1 MSSTQRS
8 EQSEGAAASYAS
20 SSSKSSADWQK
31 YYDLL
36 VKRRD
41 TALNPS
47 NKTKSAAWWNFFEIV
62 LVKDPVTGTA
72 ANVLLKCTL
81 CDQQLSSS
89 NTSRIAESHLLKGGC
104 PKIKCNAGI
113 AAEVADRL
121 HAKKPAEEVQ
131 HKGEVNAL
139 ERLVAKKRKAET
151 PSVAHAFTRADQQLK
166 AREALADFFL
176 EASEAVAVNLIGHSA
191 MLKFCA
197 LVGIKPM
204 TRQVSLH

>member
-1 MSSTQRS
+1 MQKS
-8 EQSEGAAASYAS
+8 EQDEGAAVSYAS
-20 SSSKSSADWQK
+20 SNSKSSADWQK
-31 YYDLL
+31 YFDLQG
-36 VKRRD
+36 KRRD

-62 LVKDPVTGTA
+62 LVKDPVTGPA

-104 PKIKCNAGI
+104 PKIKCNARI

-121 HAKKPAEEVQ
+121 HAKKPPQEVQ

-139 ERLVAKKRKAET
+139 ERLVAKKRTAET
-151 PSVAHAFTRADQQLK
+151 PSVAHAIMRADQQLK
-166 AREALADFFL
+166 ALLTSF
-176 EASEAVAVNLIGHSA
+176 S
-191 MLKFCA
+191 
-197 LVGIKPM
+197 KPQ
-204 TRQVSLH
+204 RH

>member
-36 VKRRD
+36 VKRRV

-121 HAKKPAEEVQ
+121 HAKKPAGEVQ

-151 PSVAHAFTRADQQLK
+151 PSVAHAFMRADQQLK

>member
-1 MSSTQRS
+1 MTNSCRPATLAELLNLIYSKV
-8 EQSEGAAASYAS
+8 AA
-20 SSSKSSADWQK
+20 Q
-31 YYDLL
+31 
-36 VKRRD
+36 
-41 TALNPS
+41 
-47 NKTKSAAWWNFFEIV
+47 
-62 LVKDPVTGTA
+62 
-72 ANVLLKCTL
+72 
-81 CDQQLSSS
+81 
-89 NTSRIAESHLLKGGC
+89 
-104 PKIKCNAGI
+104 KIKYNAGI

-151 PSVAHAFTRADQQLK
+151 PSVAHAFMRADQQLK

-204 TRQVSLH
+204 KKWSLSVVQPR